1 MDNDTIDT
9 RVITYDWLMDKI
21 LFRPFLC
28 KGRVNKYET
37 TKRKYLE
44 FRNKL
49 NQDRAKSG
57 QPPWNDYDIREFIDR
72 QKGTFNTPPIF
83 NPGE

>member
-1 MDNDTIDT
+1 MDNNTIDT
-9 RVITYDWLMDKI
+9 RVITSDWLMDNI

-28 KGRVNKYET
+28 RGKINQYET

-49 NQDRAKSG
+49 NQDRARSG
-57 QPPWNDYDIREFIDR
+57 QPAWTDYDIREFIDS
-72 QKGTFNTPPIF
+72 QKGAFNIYPMF